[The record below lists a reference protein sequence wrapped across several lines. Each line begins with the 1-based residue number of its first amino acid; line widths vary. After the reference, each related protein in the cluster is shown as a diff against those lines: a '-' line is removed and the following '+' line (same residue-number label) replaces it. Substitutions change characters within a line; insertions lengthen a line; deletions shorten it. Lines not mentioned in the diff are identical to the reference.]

1 VLENV
6 MIPML
11 RRGAR
16 TDEDAREKARAV
28 LAQMGLAALEQ
39 RKPSQLSGGQQQ
51 RVSIARAVA
60 NDPRIILADEPT
72 GNLDTR
78 NGEQVMSVFE
88 ALVREQG
95 ITVLMVTHER
105 SFAARASRQLVM
117 RDGRIVEDL
126 DQRV

>member
-1 VLENV
+1 

-11 RRGAR
+11 RRAAR
-16 TDEDAREKARAV
+16 DESSARAQARKV
-28 LAQMGLAALEQ
+28 LGQMGLAELEE

-51 RVSIARAVA
+51 RVSVARAVA

-72 GNLDTR
+72 GNLDSK

-88 ALVREQG
+88 SLVREQG

-105 SFAARASRQLVM
+105 TFASRASRQLVM

-126 DQRV
+126 DQRAAL

>member
-1 VLENV
+1 
-6 MIPML
+6 
-11 RRGAR
+11 
-16 TDEDAREKARAV
+16 
-28 LAQMGLAALEQ
+28 
-39 RKPSQLSGGQQQ
+39 
-51 RVSIARAVA
+51 
-60 NDPRIILADEPT
+60 
-72 GNLDTR
+72 
-78 NGEQVMSVFE
+78 VFE